1 MFLLCYYI
9 FQVLIMDKINLK
21 FNYKDYNYCYRVP
34 DNFNWFQMYRTKRFT
49 EKFSVYGKI
58 FLEAYM
64 SLDLPDIIDLSY
76 RTEHQRKSM
85 MNDFIRALIINKID
99 NDIIYTFAKKLDIK
113 VDSVWSYNYST
124 NIKDFLF
131 KTFEEMN
138 NNYKIKD
145 NTITD
150 IENIFN
156 NNPYNILGIEEKE
169 YSNEDLS
176 NIFNNKMN
184 KLLDAYNTIK
194 KKMIKN

>member
-1 MFLLCYYI
+1 
-9 FQVLIMDKINLK
+9 MDKINVK

-34 DNFNWFQMYRTKRFT
+34 DSFNWFQMYRTKRFT
-49 EKFSVYGKI
+49 EKFSVYECIIYNDGKI

-64 SLDLPDIIDLSY
+64 SLHSLGIIDLSY
-76 RTEHQRKSM
+76 RKEHQRESM

-113 VDSVWSYNYST
+113 VDSVLSYDYST
-124 NIKDFLF
+124 NIKDFLIGV
-131 KTFEEMN
+131 FEEMD
-138 NNYKIKD
+138 NNYKLKA

-194 KKMIKN
+194 KENDKKLKKIK